1 MFSLRLVIMSLLA
14 LCACACG
21 SSSSDSVGSSPVTSP
36 TPVVTGSSSSVAIP
50 SNAQSLGDRAFQP
63 DELDVAAGATVTWM
77 NTDSVAHT
85 STSDAAGWNSGTI
98 APGGQFSTTF
108 QTAGTFS
115 YHCAIHPGMIGKVV
129 VR

>member
-1 MFSLRLVIMSLLA
+1 
-14 LCACACG
+14 
-21 SSSSDSVGSSPVTSP
+21 
-36 TPVVTGSSSSVAIP
+36 VTGSSSTVSIP
-50 SNAQSLGDRAFQP
+50 SGADVLGDRAFQP
-63 DELDVAAGATVTWM
+63 DELDVTAGTTVTWT
-77 NTDSVAHT
+77 NTDSVSHT

-98 APGGQFSTTF
+98 APGRQFSNTF